1 MPHDTSGIVLLRDDH
16 AYVARSQG
24 ITDPAFLTRLQRM
37 NFDPQ
42 HTPYFDVMYR
52 SRGPVI
58 IDDVAQVEGWARL
71 PKVGT
76 GSFCGA
82 PILLDDAVIGFLGVH
97 RLETHSFT
105 GHNGQALAVFAEH
118 VASAIRNA
126 HTYEQAQRLAA
137 FEERERL
144 ARDLHDS
151 VSQTL
156 FSAKVTADMLP
167 ILAARDPVQALENIQ
182 HLQRLIRG
190 ALSEMRIL
198 LRELR
203 PTALQQ
209 ASLGLL
215 LGQLADAARGRTS
228 TPITTFVA
236 SDVELPAHV
245 KIGLYRIA
253 QEAVNNAIKHAGA
266 SAITLRLVVE
276 GDQNRARSLRRRCG
290 VRPGDPERSG
300 DGAAQS
306 STNAPRRSAP
316 PSRCRANP
324 RAAPAS

>member
-1 MPHDTSGIVLLRDDH
+1 MHRSGR
-16 AYVARSQG
+16 
-24 ITDPAFLTRLQRM
+24 
-37 NFDPQ
+37 
-42 HTPYFDVMYR
+42 
-52 SRGPVI
+52 PVI
-58 IDDVAQVEGWARL
+58 VDDTAEVEEWTHL
-71 PKVGT
+71 PRVGS

-97 RLETHSFT
+97 KLETGAFT
-105 GHNGQALAVFAEH
+105 AQNAQTLAIFAEH
-118 VASAIRNA
+118 VASALRNA
-126 HTYEQAQRLAA
+126 RTYEQAQRLAT

-203 PTALQQ
+203 PAALEQ

-215 LGQLADAARGRTS
+215 LGQLADAARGHTS

-236 SDVELPAHV
+236 SDLELPVNV

-253 QEAVNNAIKHAGA
+253 QEAMNNAIKHAGA
-266 SAITLRLVVE
+266 STITLRLLVE
-276 GDQNRARSLRRRCG
+276 EDGILLEVCD
-290 VRPGDPERSG
+290 
-300 DGAAQS
+300 DGAGFDEATTNGQGMGLQILRERAEKIGAHVSLHSRPREGTRVTVCWRPPTDAEADDEAVKISAS
-306 STNAPRRSAP
+306 STISLQ
-316 PSRCRANP
+316 
-324 RAAPAS
+324 